1 MPSLNCSKKKKNK
14 TKPTKIIKKKER
26 RMDKPSMNRDEVPA
40 SVSTLYLRNLPS
52 RPKSIQNFTRLL
64 LKSINPSNIYA
75 QNPALP
81 IPKVTFGE
89 SNEQQRRQQLLD
101 TEYGILEISKSRST
115 KLKNQCFITFLNVA
129 SATNFKRK
137 FGGKLKANGKLV
149 DIQYSRQDSL
159 LALSLNNVKTGLL
172 KKVLKTRARKKL
184 LRNDPAVAR
193 AHALKRQLRRLRAR
207 LRRKNLNEEDI
218 SRIIAQV
225 QKDKERNLSQEI
237 TVASHGNAILQNSQK
252 RRAKDI
258 ESNEPSKQARKSNPP
273 NKILL
278 VQNLPNDTTETQL
291 AGLFGGNGLL
301 EVRLVGVRNLAFI
314 DYDTIENAATVKQRL
329 GDTYSWNGN
338 LISINFAK

>member
-1 MPSLNCSKKKKNK
+1 MDNPS
-14 TKPTKIIKKKER
+14 T
-26 RMDKPSMNRDEVPA
+26 NRDEVPA

-52 RPKSIQNFTRLL
+52 RPRSIQNFTRLL
-64 LKSINPSNIYA
+64 LKSINPFNIYA

-115 KLKNQCFITFLNVA
+115 NLKNQCFITFLNVA
-129 SATNFKRK
+129 SATHFKRK

-159 LALSLNNVKTGLL
+159 LALSLNNAKTGLL

-184 LRNDPAVAR
+184 LRNDPTVAR

-218 SRIIAQV
+218 SRIITQV
-225 QKDKERNLSQEI
+225 QKDKERNLGQET
-237 TVASHGNAILQNSQK
+237 TVASRGNAILKNGQK

-291 AGLFGGNGLL
+291 AELFGGSGLL

-314 DYDTIENAATVKQRL
+314 DYDTVENAATVKQRL
-329 GDTYSWNGN
+329 GDTYNWNGN